1 MPIVNNV
8 GDSVTDAADNTKL
21 AGRFVINTKTPLESL
36 RDQMNNNVNTM
47 FDQVYNNLTVTLGL
61 QSVFDTETGV
71 LKGLDC
77 GVLG

>member
-1 MPIVNNV
+1 
-8 GDSVTDAADNTKL
+8 
-21 AGRFVINTKTPLESL
+21 
-36 RDQMNNNVNTM
+36 MNNNVNTM